1 MNFVSKLIKI
11 LHWVCFVQ
19 CILVLLTYGLF
30 AVIFTD
36 EPNLLFRALT
46 FDYSPIFEGIP
57 LNSTKK
63 VTYSSIYWSL
73 IISCIRFIIFKR
85 FAWFPW
91 TPLRK

>member
-11 LHWVCFVQ
+11 LHWICFVQ
-19 CILVLLTYGLF
+19 SMLVLLVYGF
-30 AVIFTD
+30 WAIID

-57 LNSTKK
+57 LNQTKK

-73 IISCIRFIIFKR
+73 IMSCIRFIIFKR